1 MFRFRHYLCLNFHNP
16 SIEVWFGLIA
26 EELFILGGGCPWTVC
41 VCCPEMEQRGRGA
54 IRQEPERKSLGLRV
68 QFLLEKLL
76 FFFFNSWLD
85 GNNECTQ
92 ALTIDEFGVKSK
104 IPVSKRNLKSYMVT
118 RKC

>member
-1 MFRFRHYLCLNFHNP
+1 MLSRN
-16 SIEVWFGLIA
+16 G
-26 EELFILGGGCPWTVC
+26 T
-41 VCCPEMEQRGRGA
+41 
-54 IRQEPERKSLGLRV
+54 ERKRCY
-68 QFLLEKLL
+68 QTRARKEKFGSKGTVFAGKIA

-85 GNNECTQ
+85 GNKECTQ